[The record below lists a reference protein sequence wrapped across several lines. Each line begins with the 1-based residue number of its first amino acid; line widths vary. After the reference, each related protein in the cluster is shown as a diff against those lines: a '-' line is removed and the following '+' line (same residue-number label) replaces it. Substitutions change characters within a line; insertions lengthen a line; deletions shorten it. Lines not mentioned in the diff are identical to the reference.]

1 MNMRSRIERVAE
13 DAKAAMAAP
22 RKEPSRGNS
31 RKGDRHR
38 LVEEKVRLT
47 HEGQSH
53 EAELINVS
61 GGGAMIAATFEP
73 NVWDKLALHLG
84 ENGTIECAVR
94 WVKDGRMGLEFAHET
109 QLDCSAEEQAILLRE
124 VISRTY
130 GAAHFGQ
137 QAGTAKPA
145 AVEADDEQSRRA
157 KRHPL
162 IWSGVLH
169 CNGKRTPARIR
180 NISATGAMVQ
190 CTADAPC
197 GSDANLELGDG
208 LMVSGTVGWAVGDQV
223 GLRFDTEFDVTL
235 LARSTP
241 AVTPNSWVRPAY
253 LERVDSSGSPW
264 DPKWQRLTMSEMN
277 EELEGFLKR

>member
-13 DAKAAMAAP
+13 EAKAAMAAP

-31 RKGDRHR
+31 RRGDRHR

-47 HEGQSH
+47 HNGQAH

-61 GGGAMIAATFEP
+61 GGGAMIAAQFVP
-73 NVWDKLALHLG
+73 NVWDKIDLHLG

-94 WVKDGRMGLEFAHET
+94 WVKNGRLGLEFAHET

-137 QAGTAKPA
+137 QPAAAKPA
-145 AVEADDEQSRRA
+145 AAEADDEQGRRA

-169 CNGKRTPARIR
+169 CNGKRTSARVR

-190 CTADAPC
+190 CTADAPS
-197 GSDANLELGDG
+197 GSEAVLELGDG
-208 LMVSGTVGWAVGDQV
+208 LTVSGTVGWAVGDQV
-223 GLRFDTEFDVTL
+223 GLRFDTDFDVTL

-241 AVTPNSWVRPAY
+241 TVAPSTWVRPAY
-253 LERVDSSGSPW
+253 LDRVDSSGSPW